1 MNLIKQRKKNVIK
14 SKKKYEKNL
23 LKNLK
28 KEYIKGSY
36 SLAVYGEKDLKI
48 LCKYLDKHKI
58 KYKTSSME
66 TYTHFIYFID

>member
-14 SKKKYEKNL
+14 AKKKYEKNL

-28 KEYIKGSY
+28 EEYIKGNY
-36 SLAVYGEKDLKI
+36 SFTVYGEKDLKI

-58 KYKTSSME
+58 KYE
-66 TYTHFIYFID
+66 